1 MDYKVF
7 VISAYED
14 RKDKYLDDDRYTI
27 WPALHWTKVTDDML
41 EKYHFRYNC
50 KVDLRRKICACS
62 ESHLACLKHI
72 YDNKID
78 KCIIIEDDAIIDF
91 NRLKELDDIKEFC
104 YIGGMFFPPVLKD
117 KKDFE
122 KPHFEIGLNIIDSE
136 RFVIHNAHGYYIP
149 NYKLIPPLMRQTH
162 RKRRAIDV
170 ELKQHQLR
178 KEIEYFIYPAIST
191 LHIED
196 SKKGFTW
203 SSYKL
208 PDNLYFY

>member
-91 NRLKELDDIKEFC
+91 NRLKELDEIKEFT
-104 YIGGMFFPPVLKD
+104 YVGGMMFPPVLKD
-117 KKDFE
+117 KNKFIKPIFDKGVHEIDTE
-122 KPHFEIGLNIIDSE
+122 K
-136 RFVIHNAHGYYIP
+136 FVIHNTHGYYIP
-149 NYKLIPPLMRQTH
+149 NYKLVPPLIRQTH

-170 ELKQHQLR
+170 EMKYQQLR
-178 KEIEYFIYPAIST
+178 KEIKVFVNPAIST

-208 PDNLYFY
+208 LDNLYFY